1 VPELPEVET
10 IRRQLGPKILN
21 RTVISAGSHESA
33 KFLPARKTKGKRF
46 LTLRRRGKYLLAELD
61 DQSELV
67 VHLGMT
73 GQLKIVETENQRSFG
88 SNYERAWWVL
98 DNNNTIIFKDVR
110 RFGRIALVKKGD
122 YSQIP
127 TLRDMGPEPFSPDL
141 TSEDLWRRTKGRKQ
155 RIKTQLLS
163 QRVIAGVGNIYAD
176 EALFYAGINPSVRSI
191 TRAQA
196 ERLLQSLQMVF
207 SQAIEKGG
215 TTLRDYRNLDGAGS
229 NQDYLHC
236 YGRSGLPCHKC
247 GSVLRS
253 RIIDARSTT
262 WCPVC
267 QKR

>member
-1 VPELPEVET
+1 MPELPEVET
-10 IRRQLGPKILN
+10 IRRQLGPKITN
-21 RTVISAGSHESA
+21 RTITGAGSHESA

-46 LTLRRRGKYLLAELD
+46 LQLRRRGKYLLAELA
-61 DQSELV
+61 DQTELV

-73 GQLKIVETENQRSFG
+73 GQLKVTETDDQRSVG
-88 SNYERAWWVL
+88 SDYERAWWLL
-98 DNNNTIIFKDVR
+98 DNNKTIIFRDVR

-127 TLRDMGPEPFSPDL
+127 TLRDMGPEPFSPEL
-141 TSEDLWRRTKGRKQ
+141 TGEELWRRTKGRKE
-155 RIKTQLLS
+155 RIKTQLLG
-163 QRVIAGVGNIYAD
+163 QRLIAGVGNIYAD

-196 ERLLQSLQMVF
+196 ERLLQSLQMVL
-207 SQAIEKGG
+207 SQAIDMGG
-215 TTLRDYRNLDGAGS
+215 TTLRDYRNLNGEGS

-236 YGRSGLPCHKC
+236 YGRSGLPCLKC

-253 RIIDARSTT
+253 RTIDARSTT